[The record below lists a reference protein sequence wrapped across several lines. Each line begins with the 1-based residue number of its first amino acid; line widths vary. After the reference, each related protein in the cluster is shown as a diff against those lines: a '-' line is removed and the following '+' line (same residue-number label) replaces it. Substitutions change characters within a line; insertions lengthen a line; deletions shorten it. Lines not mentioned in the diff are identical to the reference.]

1 MATILRDGDL
11 SLLDGK
17 VAVVG
22 YGSQGHAHA
31 LNLRDSGIEVE
42 VGLREGSASRGE
54 AEAAGLTVRAVPDAV
69 AGAQLVAM
77 LLPDQVQ
84 PRVWEESVAPSI
96 DPGAAV
102 LFAHGFNVLYERV
115 APPGTHDVIMV
126 APKGPGHIVRRLF
139 TEGYGTPALI
149 AVEQDASGR
158 ARDLALA
165 YAVGI
170 GAGRAGILET
180 TFKEETE
187 TDLFGEQAV
196 LCGGT
201 CELIRAGFE
210 TLVDAGYQPEIAYY
224 ECLHEL
230 KLIVDLIYEGGLQ
243 HMRWSISD
251 TAEFGDYT
259 RGERVIDAHVRA
271 EMGRILAEIQN
282 GSFASEWIAD
292 MDGGETRLHS
302 LREGAAGGRI
312 EAVGRELRSL
322 MHRAGADATVEA

>member
-11 SLLDGK
+11 GLLDGK
-17 VAVVG
+17 VAVIG

-31 LNLRDSGIEVE
+31 LNLRDSGVQVE
-42 VGLREGSASRGE
+42 VGLREGSPSWGE
-54 AEAAGLTVRAVPDAV
+54 AEATGLTVRTVADAV
-69 AGAQLVAM
+69 GGAQLVSI

-84 PRVWEESVAPSI
+84 PHVYDAHIEPNLA
-96 DPGAAV
+96 PGAAV
-102 LFAHGFNVLYERV
+102 LFAHGFNVLYERI
-115 APPGTHDVIMV
+115 APEGHDVIMV

-149 AVEQDASGR
+149 AVAADASGK
-158 ARDLALA
+158 ARELALA

-201 CELIRAGFE
+201 SELVRAGFE
-210 TLVDAGYQPEIAYY
+210 TLVAAGYAPEIAYY

-230 KLIVDLIYEGGLQ
+230 KLIVDLMYENGLAG
-243 HMRWSISD
+243 MRYSISD

-259 RGERVIDAHVRA
+259 RGKRVIDDHVRG
-271 EMGRILAEIQN
+271 EMKRILVDIQS
-282 GSFASEWIAD
+282 GEFAREWIAD
-292 MDGGETRLHS
+292 MNDGESRLKEM
-302 LREGAAGGRI
+302 RAEAAQSQL
-312 EAVGRELRSL
+312 EVVGKELRGL
-322 MHRAGADATVEA
+322 MHRAGDQ

>member
-1 MATILRDGDL
+1 MAAILRDGNL
-11 SLLDGK
+11 GLLDGK
-17 VAVVG
+17 VAVIG

-31 LNLRDSGIEVE
+31 LNLRGSGVQVE
-42 VGLREGSASRGE
+42 GGLREGSPSWGE
-54 AEAAGLTVRAVPDAV
+54 AEATGLTVRTVGDAV
-69 AGAQLVAM
+69 KDAQLVSI

-84 PRVWEESVAPSI
+84 PAVYDAHIEPNLAT
-96 DPGAAV
+96 GAAV
-102 LFAHGFNVLYERV
+102 LFAHGFNILYKRI
-115 APPGTHDVIMV
+115 APDAGHDVIMV

-149 AVEQDASGR
+149 AIEQDASGN
-158 ARDLALA
+158 ARELALA

-201 CELIRAGFE
+201 SELVRAGFE
-210 TLVDAGYQPEIAYY
+210 TLVEAGYAPEIAYY

-230 KLIVDLIYEGGLQ
+230 KLIVDLMYENGLAG
-243 HMRWSISD
+243 MRYSISD

-259 RGERVIDAHVRA
+259 RGKRVVDDHVRA
-271 EMGRILAEIQN
+271 EMKSILTDIQS
-282 GSFASEWIAD
+282 GEFAREWIAD
-292 MDGGETRLHS
+292 MDSNEARLKEM
-302 LREGAAGGRI
+302 RAEAAQSQL
-312 EAVGRELRSL
+312 EVVGKELRGL
-322 MHRAGADATVEA
+322 MHKAGER

>member
-11 SLLDGK
+11 GLLSGK
-17 VAVVG
+17 VAVIG

-31 LNLRDSGIEVE
+31 LNLRDSGVQVE
-42 VGLREGSASRGE
+42 VGLREGSPSWGE
-54 AEAAGLTVRAVPDAV
+54 AEAAGLAVRTVPEAV
-69 AGAQLVAM
+69 AGAQLVSI

-84 PRVWEESVAPSI
+84 PQVYDEHIAPSLAV
-96 DPGAAV
+96 GAAV

-115 APPGTHDVIMV
+115 APAAGHDVIMV
-126 APKGPGHIVRRLF
+126 APKGPGHVVRRLF

-149 AVEQDASGR
+149 AVAQDASGGAR
-158 ARDLALA
+158 ALALA

-201 CELIRAGFE
+201 AELVRAGFE
-210 TLVDAGYQPEIAYY
+210 TLVAAGYQPEIAYY

-230 KLIVDLIYEGGLQ
+230 KLIVDLIWEGGLAG
-243 HMRWSISD
+243 MRWSISD

-259 RGERVIDAHVRA
+259 RGKRVIDGHVRE
-271 EMGRILAEIQN
+271 EMRAILEDIQS
-282 GSFASEWIAD
+282 GAFAREWIED
-292 MDGGETRLHS
+292 MDNGEARLKAM
-302 LREGAAGGRI
+302 RAEAAASQL
-312 EAVGRELRSL
+312 ETVGKELRSL
-322 MHRAGADATVEA
+322 MHRAGDR